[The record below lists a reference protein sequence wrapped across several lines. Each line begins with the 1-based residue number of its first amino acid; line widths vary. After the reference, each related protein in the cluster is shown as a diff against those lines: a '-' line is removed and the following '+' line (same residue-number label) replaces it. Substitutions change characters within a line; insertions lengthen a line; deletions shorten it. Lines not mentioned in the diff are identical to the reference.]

1 MISLQDITVHFGE
14 RVLFDTLS
22 WHVSPGS
29 RAGLVGANGS
39 GKTTLFRIILGQNRP
54 DVGRVIAPKDMTIGY
69 LPQEQAHL
77 ADMRV
82 AEYLRSRSGVED
94 ARQRMK
100 GAEHAL
106 AECDPAS
113 PSYAEAAR
121 RYERATERFTH
132 LDGYAFDA
140 RAEKVLRGL
149 GFADGASARRC
160 PEFSGGW
167 QMRICL
173 AALLLEEPDM
183 MLLDEPTNHLDTDS
197 MEWLEA
203 YLRSYQGTII
213 TIAHDRAFLDRLT
226 DTTAVLQNATLTIYA
241 GNYTTHLAQ
250 REQQDALAERRAR
263 TVARKRE
270 QMERFVE
277 RFRAKNTKASQVQ
290 SRIKMLEK
298 MDAPDTPRQAQT
310 ALRMA
315 FAPCA
320 KSSLDIFELR
330 GVSKRYGD
338 LTVFSDVDCAIH
350 RGEKVGIVGVNGAGK
365 STLLRLLTKAEE
377 PTAGSVEHGTGLN
390 IGYFSQVAAPPDT
403 AGSTTVWDEAAAER
417 GALPPQRV
425 RDLLGSFLFRGDDI
439 HKPTAVLSG
448 GERSRLTLLKLLLQ
462 VPNVLVLDEPTNHL
476 DMTTKEV
483 FLEALRAYDGTLL
496 LVSHDR
502 YLLDHVV
509 GRILEIRRGV
519 LHDYPGNYSY
529 FLRKRQIDVQ
539 QQSAPASEPPRRRH
553 TPSGGAAAHAERK
566 QQRRYREQLER
577 RRDEAEHEIGRLEER
592 KQHIE
597 QQLCDPPVF
606 GDQTR
611 SAELGAE
618 LSALESRLSDA
629 YGRWNELC
637 DRAAALGDEEE
648 GQAG

>member
-1 MISLQDITVHFGE
+1 MVSLQDITLHFGE
-14 RVLFDTLS
+14 RALFDNLS
-22 WHVSPGS
+22 WHIHPGS

-39 GKTTLFRIILGQNRP
+39 GKTTLFRIILNQNRP
-54 DVGRVIAPKDMTIGY
+54 DAGQVVSPKDMTIGY

-77 ADMRV
+77 ADMSV
-82 AEYLRSRSGVED
+82 IEYLRSRSGVEE
-94 ARQRMK
+94 ARRRMTE
-100 GAEHAL
+100 AEHAL
-106 AECDPAS
+106 AECDHESPA
-113 PSYAEAAR
+113 YAEAAR
-121 RYERATERFTH
+121 RYERASERFTH
-132 LDGYAFDA
+132 LDGYAFDS

-149 GFADGASARRC
+149 GFADGASGKRC

-203 YLRSYQGTII
+203 YLKSYQGTIV
-213 TIAHDRAFLDRLT
+213 TIAHDRAFLDRIT
-226 DTTAVLQNATLTIYA
+226 DTTAVLQAGALTVYA
-241 GNYTTHLAQ
+241 GNYSAHLTQ
-250 REQQDALAERRAR
+250 REQQEALAERRAR

-298 MDAPDTPRQAQT
+298 MESPDVPRQTPDAI
-310 ALRMA
+310 RMS
-315 FAPCA
+315 FAPCT
-320 KSSLDIFELR
+320 KSSLDVFEVR

-338 LTVFSDVDCAIH
+338 LLVFSDVDCAIH

-365 STLLRLLTKAEE
+365 STLLRLLTQAEQ
-377 PTAGSVEHGTGLN
+377 PSAGTVEHGTGLT
-390 IGYFSQVAAPPDT
+390 IGYFSQVATQDES
-403 AGSTTVWDEAAAER
+403 AGATTVWDEACAAR
-417 GALPPQRV
+417 GTLLPQQV

-439 HKPTAVLSG
+439 NKPVTVLSG

-462 VPNVLVLDEPTNHL
+462 APNVLVLDEPTNHL

-509 GRILEIRRGV
+509 GRVLEIRKGH
-519 LHDYPGNYSY
+519 LYDYAGNYSY
-529 FLRKRQIDVQ
+529 FLHKRELDAQ
-539 QQSAPASEPPRRRH
+539 QQSVSATQETQDDTKQSD
-553 TPSGGAAAHAERK
+553 GAVAHAQRK

-577 RRDEAEHEIGRLEER
+577 RRDDAESEIGRLEER
-592 KQHIE
+592 KVRVE
-597 QQLCDPPVF
+597 QQLCDPAVF
-606 GDQTR
+606 ADQTR
-611 SAELGAE
+611 ATELGDELATLEAELTE
-618 LSALESRLSDA
+618 A
-629 YGRWNELC
+629 YSRWNELC
-637 DRAAALGDEEE
+637 DRVAGLREEAD
-648 GQAG
+648 G